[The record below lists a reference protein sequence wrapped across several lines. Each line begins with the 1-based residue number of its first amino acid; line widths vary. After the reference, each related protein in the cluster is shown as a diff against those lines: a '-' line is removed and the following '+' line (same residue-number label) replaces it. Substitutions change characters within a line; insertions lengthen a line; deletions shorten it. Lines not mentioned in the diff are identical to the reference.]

1 MATDKDNNG
10 VIDWPEFLDIMLQT
24 NLESNLEEEIEAAF
38 KMFDQDSNG
47 FISTEELRSV
57 LTRIDKSVTVEEV
70 CFELFD

>member
-70 CFELFD
+70 CFELFN

>member
-1 MATDKDNNG
+1 
-10 VIDWPEFLDIMLQT
+10 MLQT